1 MPAETPKR
9 LFLIDAMGYIFRA
22 FYAPMPMRMR
32 TATGIPTNVPYVFA
46 NMIRKLLKDWK
57 PDYIGVVFDVSAP
70 TFRDKLFAAYKA
82 QRQPMP
88 DDLALQLPF
97 VRRYC
102 EAMRLPMI
110 EYPGYEADDVIGTLS
125 KQAEKE
131 DLDVYIVTSDK
142 DLMQLVGGR
151 VRMLNP
157 AKGDL
162 LIDAKKVEELMGVPP
177 SQVPDVMA
185 LMGDSIDNF
194 PARAIPMKSRRPASG
209 GKPGL
214 AKWAHGN

>member
-70 TFRDKLFAAYKA
+70 TFRDKLFAEYKA

-88 DDLALQLPF
+88 DELALQLPF

-110 EYPGYEADDVIGTLS
+110 EY
-125 KQAEKE
+125 
-131 DLDVYIVTSDK
+131 
-142 DLMQLVGGR
+142 
-151 VRMLNP
+151 
-157 AKGDL
+157 
-162 LIDAKKVEELMGVPP
+162 
-177 SQVPDVMA
+177 
-185 LMGDSIDNF
+185 
-194 PARAIPMKSRRPASG
+194 RR
-209 GKPGL
+209 L
-214 AKWAHGN
+214 